1 MSLIKE
7 TIQFYKQRKL
17 EEKQRKTLIRHNMDF
32 DLLEQLIQKVNE
44 NPELRVEI
52 KLSDGSRILMKTYK
66 KAETHDLINGNILE
80 VE

>member
-1 MSLIKE
+1 MSLLKE

>member
-1 MSLIKE
+1 MSVIKE
-7 TIQFYKQRKL
+7 SIQFYKQRKL

>member
-1 MSLIKE
+1 MSLLKE

-52 KLSDGSRILMKTYK
+52 KLSDGSRILMKTYRK
-66 KAETHDLINGNILE
+66 LENHDPFNGNIE